1 VVLTGMGSDG
11 VLGARA
17 LKAAGGRV
25 WAQDKDSSV
34 IYGMPMEVAK
44 AGLADAV
51 LDLGELAA
59 GLARVVR

>member
-1 VVLTGMGSDG
+1 
-11 VLGARA
+11 
-17 LKAAGGRV
+17 
-25 WAQDKDSSV
+25 V